1 VATKAGSVGGA
12 FTPEDY
18 CSSTASSPP
27 GCRAT
32 ASAYLGASGPSS
44 NDLNWTARFFQKLA
58 MEPGADARW
67 SPHYYCGTAGEALKF
82 NTDQWYELLGRAN
95 EMEKLI
101 TDQWAVMGKFDPQH
115 NIRLV
120 IDEWGDWHKPGSEIN
135 PRHLYEQTSC
145 LRDALVAAL
154 TLDTFNRHAEKVAWA
169 NVAQLVN

>member
-1 VATKAGSVGGA
+1 MV
-12 FTPEDY
+12 
-18 CSSTASSPP
+18 
-27 GCRAT
+27 
-32 ASAYLGASGPSS
+32 ASGPSC

-154 TLDTFNRHAEKVAWA
+154 TLDTFNRHAEKVHGQTCPNWSTACMSLSWPTGTAWWNA
-169 NVAQLVN
+169 LYVFEMYKPHQGRPRCA